1 MKRYFYSFL
10 IFSLL
15 FPCICPTVKGQDAL
29 SLEDKVEISYQAKLL
44 VSEYQS
50 LLNVLSNQNIT
61 LQESR
66 ILISNSYSPT
76 GTRIFYDSLV
86 VIEDDIDPLHTL
98 PNKRVPDTRVP
109 NYLNALYFL
118 YEKGND
124 NTIKFSDLKT
134 SPVQEGN
141 YVFVQV
147 IFESQFLNRHK
158 EVGKPYQKTKRI
170 AEVRAKKINDDWD
183 TKISSIIFWDADQV
197 FEDTTYQV
205 SASEIMKKHAYTEQ
219 EMDSLGL
226 VQDDQGNLMTLV
238 RFSEKK
244 LLEKLE
250 EEAKKKAERLVNENE
265 AQYKMNYERGMEMM
279 DQGEYDLA
287 KQSFKDALEY
297 NEYRV
302 EPRIQLNRID
312 QIQKDR
318 VRLARVKLDNMLRK
332 GRKYLQIKSYDK
344 ALEWYRR
351 AYEANPHLDSLG
363 NRIRTVEQHQI
374 YMDRLSINLRRKD
387 FNGAVKEIGREIRK
401 RPQMADLY
409 RLRGDAYAG
418 MGKSKKAFEEYQE
431 AIANYKD
438 YREAYVKR
446 ADLYLQSQ
454 NPSQAAADFGMA
466 LTLDSEDLPLLTR
479 RADLNIKLNQLDE
492 AVADYSRAVQVAP
505 KDARFYMERGK
516 LLRKLKRFRPALN
529 DFTQA
534 TKLRDLD
541 PNAWFYKGL
550 AFVDL
555 HDPAGAVKAFDEAK
569 SRNLSPQSLQVIQ
582 RLGNNYYASG
592 KKLVDQESYGAAVDS
607 LTGAILIDPRNID
620 AWYFRGI
627 SNLAQQDVL
636 SAIEDFTQV
645 VTLVPNHALGYY
657 QRGMAYLQ
665 NKQYKEAAQDFSN
678 AGGLDPQLLDAH
690 LKAGEAYGKMQRYP
704 EALNAFERAL
714 TLDKNNARV
723 FFEMGN
729 MYAFQDN
736 YSEALKSYKQAIK
749 KKKNYA
755 EAYYR
760 RGELYLEMKELSA
773 AKADFTQ
780 AVKIQPEFPMAYLER
795 GRIFHHEEA
804 KLKEAITDYSLALKY
819 RSNYLPAILER
830 GEAYYASQ
838 AYSKALED
846 LQRAVDLDLKLLQD
860 PKVQYKLGWANL
872 HTSTPS
878 RARPHFQEAQKLS
891 VEKTPGISLGL
902 GYCDMFEGS
911 TDTGLALMEEAFQ
924 SGQFRKKEIMKNP
937 LTKTVKRNKRFK
949 ALVKSYLN

>member
-1 MKRYFYSFL
+1 MKLFFYTSL
-10 IFSLL
+10 IFILL
-15 FPCICPTVKGQDAL
+15 FPCLSPMTKGQNAL

-50 LLNVLSNQNIT
+50 LLNVLSNRNIT

-66 ILISNSYSPT
+66 ILIGNSYSPT

-98 PNKRVPDTRVP
+98 PNSKVSDARVPD
-109 NYLNALYFL
+109 YLNALYFL

-124 NTIKFSDLKT
+124 NTIRFSELKT
-134 SPVQEGN
+134 SPVQEKD

-158 EVGKPYQKTKRI
+158 EVGKAYQKTKRI
-170 AEVRAKKINDDWD
+170 AEVRARKVNEDWD
-183 TKISSIIFWDADQV
+183 TKISSIIFWDPNQV

-205 SASEIMKKHAYTEQ
+205 SAGDIMKKHAYTEQ
-219 EMDSLGL
+219 QMDSLGL
-226 VQDDQGNLMTLV
+226 VRDDEGNVMTLA

-279 DQGEYDLA
+279 EQGEYDLA
-287 KQSFKDALEY
+287 KLAFRDALEY

-302 EPRIQLNRID
+302 EPRIQLNRIE
-312 QIQKDR
+312 QVQKDR

-344 ALEWYRR
+344 ALEWYRK
-351 AYEANPHLDSLG
+351 AYESNPHLDSLG
-363 NRIRTVEQHQI
+363 NRIRAIEQHQI
-374 YMDRLSINLRRKD
+374 YLDRLSINLRRKD
-387 FNGAVKEIGREIRK
+387 FNGAIKEIGREIKRK
-401 RPQMADLY
+401 PQLADLY

-418 MGKSKKAFEEYQE
+418 MGKSKKAFDEYQE
-431 AIANYKD
+431 AIARFKNF
-438 YREAYVKR
+438 REAYIKR
-446 ADLYLQSQ
+446 ADLYLTSQ
-454 NPSQAAADFGMA
+454 NANQAAADFGMA

-505 KDARFYMERGK
+505 KEARFYMERGK

-541 PNAWFYKGL
+541 PNAWFFKGL

-555 HDPAGAVKAFDEAK
+555 HDPAGAVKAFEEAK
-569 SRNLSPQSLQVIQ
+569 SRNLDPNSLQVIQ
-582 RLGNNYYASG
+582 RLGNSYYASG

-627 SNLAQQDVL
+627 GNLAQKDVL

-645 VTLVPNHALGYY
+645 VTLSPNHALGFY
-657 QRGMAYLQ
+657 QRGLSYLQ

-678 AGGLDPQLLDAH
+678 AGGLDPNLLDAH
-690 LKAGEAYGKMQRYP
+690 LKAGEAYGKLQRYP

-714 TLDKNNARV
+714 SLDKNNARV
-723 FFEMGN
+723 FYEMGN

-736 YSEALKSYKQAIK
+736 YSEALKSYKQAIRK
-749 KKKNYA
+749 QKNYP
-755 EAYYR
+755 EAYFR
-760 RGELYLEMKELSA
+760 RGELFLEMEDLSA
-773 AKADFTQ
+773 AKNDFSQ
-780 AVKIQPEFPMAYLER
+780 AIKMQPEFPMAYLER
-795 GRIFHHEEA
+795 GRIYHHMEG

-830 GEAYYASQ
+830 GEAYYSAQS
-838 AYSKALED
+838 YSNALED
-846 LQRAVDLDLKLLQD
+846 LQRAVDLDNKLLQN
-860 PKVQYKLGWANL
+860 PKIQYKLGWANL

-878 RARPHFQEAQKLS
+878 RARPHFEEAQKLAS
-891 VEKTPGISLGL
+891 ESMPGVNLGL
-902 GYCDMFEGS
+902 GYCDMFEGR
-911 TDTGLALMEEAFQ
+911 TDTGLALMEEAFR
-924 SGQFRKKEIMKNP
+924 SGEYRKKEILKNP
-937 LTKTVKRNKRFK
+937 LTKTLKKNKRFK
-949 ALVKSYLN
+949 TLVKSYLN